1 VRPSKQKSVA
11 PASGASV
18 GSQAGAGASARLK
31 QVGPADGPSGDRR
44 TRRSTEEVRRIILA
58 AAQDMFAEG
67 GYAGTSTRA
76 IARQSGVAEHLIF
89 RHFGSKAGL
98 FDAAIRV
105 PFEEFLAGFA
115 LAWEQGSRTPEDV
128 DQRSALYLT
137 GLYEHL
143 LAHRKLLLALIRAA
157 QEDGAEVSALMSGAS
172 SPLRRYFDRVEYL
185 AGTSMNEVGW
195 LGVDVPVAVRATFAM
210 VLGMAMADE
219 WFFPPDEKHPRRER
233 IVAEM
238 HQFMV
243 HGLAHRNPP
252 PPGPRP

>member
-1 VRPSKQKSVA
+1 MRPNNQKTVA
-11 PASGASV
+11 PPSGASV
-18 GSQAGAGASARLK
+18 RSQAGAGASARLER
-31 QVGPADGPSGDRR
+31 VGPVDGRSGDRR

-76 IARQSGVAEHLIF
+76 IARQCGVAEHLIF

-98 FDAAIRV
+98 FDAAIRA

-115 LAWEQGSRTPEDV
+115 LAWEQGSHTAEDV
-128 DQRSALYLT
+128 DQRSGLYLT

-143 LAHRKLLLALIRAA
+143 LANRKLLLALIRAA

-185 AGTSMNEVGW
+185 AGTSMDQVGW
-195 LGVDVPVAVRATFAM
+195 SGVDVPVVVRATFAM

-219 WFFPPDEKHPRRER
+219 WLFPPDEEHPRRER

-252 PPGPRP
+252 QPGRRP